1 MTLRMSWFPSSR
13 LAGLLLSAFVV
24 FAPAASRADIVV
36 VQDPDKWITEALAN
50 IAAGRTET
58 FSRDFLKLID
68 KEKDFESFHRDV
80 AVLAQ
85 IGKPVFMEKVSD
97 EKFGDTLRQVIF
109 VALYRQVD
117 YIYFR
122 FVVKKNRNG
131 YAITNFQY
139 KDEAADLFPA
149 GFRGR

>member
-1 MTLRMSWFPSSR
+1 VR
-13 LAGLLLSAFVV
+13 LAALLFSAFLV

-36 VQDPDKWITEALAN
+36 VPDPDKWITQALDN
-50 IAAGRTET
+50 IAAGRTE
-58 FSRDFLKLID
+58 DFAREFLRVID
-68 KEKDFESFHRDV
+68 KPNDFESFHRDV
-80 AVLAQ
+80 AILGQ

-97 EKFGDTLRQVIF
+97 EKFGDVLRQVIY

-117 YIYFR
+117 YVYFR

-149 GFRGR
+149 GFRGPR

>member
-1 MTLRMSWFPSSR
+1 MDLPVR
-13 LAGLLLSAFVV
+13 LAALLFSAFLV

-36 VQDPDKWITEALAN
+36 VPDPDKWITQALDN
-50 IAAGRTET
+50 IAAGRTE
-58 FSRDFLKLID
+58 DFAREFLRVID
-68 KEKDFESFHRDV
+68 KPNDFESFHRDV
-80 AVLAQ
+80 AILGQ

-97 EKFGDTLRQVIF
+97 EKYGDVLRQVIY

-117 YIYFR
+117 YVYFR

-149 GFRGR
+149 GFRGPR